1 MNTYRA
7 HFKVPNVE
15 AVVVLEILAWF
26 KCEAEDAVRV
36 LEFQMG
42 LKFVWFEGE

>member
-7 HFKVPNVE
+7 HFKVPNVQ
-15 AVVVLEILAWF
+15 ATVVLEIRAAF
-26 KCEAEDAVRV
+26 KCEAEDAAQV

-42 LKFVWFEGE
+42 LKFMRFEGE